1 MRVALLFALAVAPI
15 GCGAKPDAAPNSA
28 IALPDSDPRAVARPH
43 PPAGE
48 LVEHPSYK
56 LWGKFPKGSS
66 VTQRTITDSTK
77 SAGHTETTIVYT
89 LKDKGDDFVVVES
102 QATTKYA
109 DGRVETNPPSNTRTP
124 RFIALP
130 PGIKREEWGK
140 PSAGGAS
147 GAESLKV
154 LNREFKC
161 DWTESK
167 GTTDAGAYV
176 QKVWTSA
183 DMPGGLV
190 KSVTE
195 VKAVEETTTIEVTAL
210 TIP

>member
-1 MRVALLFALAVAPI
+1 MRVALLFALALAPI
-15 GCGAKPDAAPNSA
+15 GCGSKSDPVPNGA
-28 IALPDSDPRAVARPH
+28 IALPDSDPRAAVPK
-43 PPAGE
+43 PPTGE
-48 LVEHPSYK
+48 PVEHPSYK
-56 LWGKFPKGSS
+56 PWGAFPAGTS
-66 VTQRTITDSTK
+66 VTQRTITDSK
-77 SAGHTETTIVYT
+77 KAAGHTETTIVYT
-89 LKDKGDDFVVVES
+89 LKEKGDDFVVVES

-109 DGRVETNPPSNTRTP
+109 DGRTETNPPSALRTP

-130 PGIKREEWGK
+130 PGIKREDWGK
-140 PSAGGAS
+140 PSGKGAS
-147 GAESLKV
+147 GAEALKV

-161 DWTESK
+161 QWTESK
-167 GTTDAGAYV
+167 GSTDAGAYV

-195 VKAVEETTTIEVTAL
+195 IKEVEETTTIEVTAL

>member
-1 MRVALLFALAVAPI
+1 MRVALLFALALATA
-15 GCGAKPDAAPNSA
+15 GCGAKSDSAPNA
-28 IALPDSDPRAVARPH
+28 AVALPDSDPRAALPK

-48 LVEHPSYK
+48 PVEHPSYK
-56 LWGKFPKGSS
+56 LWGTFSVGTS
-66 VTQRTITDSTK
+66 VTQRTITDSKK

-89 LKDKGDDFVVVES
+89 LKEKADDFVVVET

-109 DGRVETNPPSNTRTP
+109 DGRVEKNPPASTRTP

-130 PGIKREEWGK
+130 PGVKREDWGK
-140 PSAGGAS
+140 PSEKGAR
-147 GAESLKV
+147 GEETLK
-154 LNREFKC
+154 LFAREFKC
-161 DWTESK
+161 EWTESK
-167 GTTDAGAYV
+167 GSTDAGAYV
-176 QKVWTSA
+176 QKVWTSTA
-183 DMPGGLV
+183 MPGGLV